1 MLLLIVL
8 LTLSVCGALAE
19 SSRLGF
25 QISVTKARGNTALVC
40 ISGTVPV
47 NTYIG
52 WGIPKNASAP
62 SMIGAELAIVYYGA
76 PPVLYSPSKPQPPK
90 MRRADSK
97 QRDAVQIIQGNGMLA
112 DIPSFRQDRRHPLR
126 ISTFDSS
133 YKKGVLKTCFKRS
146 MLKSFAKPSA
156 YLLASGPVVE
166 GCPLVHGPN
175 NREVLRNVTLLL
187 QVHALFTVAN
197 FTFSATQTNATTALV
212 CITGAVPIDTYI
224 GFGIPFVA
232 SEPYMARSDLTI
244 VYATASKSIVQ
255 LHGRGMLADSPF
267 YADDA
272 VMERPTTQVPVP
284 GNSSYENGVLKA
296 CFSRPLNYTSSSG
309 SEEQVLG
316 NNLVVGNST
325 YMWSTGQVLDGMAL
339 SHMHDDAHRGSVA
352 GVNLFPVVSSTAT
365 ATASIKNSSTATA
378 TAKASSATSNKS
390 SASSTQTAR
399 ALLNRLLMKRVARR
413 Y

>member
-1 MLLLIVL
+1 MHLLLSA
-8 LTLSVCGALAE
+8 LTLAC
-19 SSRLGF
+19 
-25 QISVTKARGNTALVC
+25 
-40 ISGTVPV
+40 
-47 NTYIG
+47 
-52 WGIPKNASAP
+52 SA
-62 SMIGAELAIVYYGA
+62 
-76 PPVLYSPSKPQPPK
+76 
-90 MRRADSK
+90 
-97 QRDAVQIIQGNGMLA
+97 
-112 DIPSFRQDRRHPLR
+112 
-126 ISTFDSS
+126 
-133 YKKGVLKTCFKRS
+133 
-146 MLKSFAKPSA
+146 
-156 YLLASGPVVE
+156 
-166 GCPLVHGPN
+166 
-175 NREVLRNVTLLL
+175 

-212 CITGAVPIDTYI
+212 CITGAVPTDTYI

-244 VYATASKSIVQ
+244 VYANASKSIVQ
-255 LHGRGMLADSPF
+255 LHGRGMLSDGPF

-296 CFSRPLNYTSSSG
+296 CFSRPLNYTSSSSSG

-325 YMWSTGQVLDGMAL
+325 FMWSTGQVLDGMAL
-339 SHMHDDAHRGSVA
+339 SHIHDDAHRGSVA
-352 GVNLFPVVSSTAT
+352 GVNLFPVVSTTAT
-365 ATASIKNSSTATA
+365 ATASSKNSSTATA

-390 SASSTQTAR
+390 SSSSTQTAR

>member
-1 MLLLIVL
+1 MHLLLSALIAAC
-8 LTLSVCGALAE
+8 SV
-19 SSRLGF
+19 
-25 QISVTKARGNTALVC
+25 
-40 ISGTVPV
+40 
-47 NTYIG
+47 
-52 WGIPKNASAP
+52 
-62 SMIGAELAIVYYGA
+62 
-76 PPVLYSPSKPQPPK
+76 
-90 MRRADSK
+90 
-97 QRDAVQIIQGNGMLA
+97 
-112 DIPSFRQDRRHPLR
+112 
-126 ISTFDSS
+126 
-133 YKKGVLKTCFKRS
+133 
-146 MLKSFAKPSA
+146 
-156 YLLASGPVVE
+156 
-166 GCPLVHGPN
+166 
-175 NREVLRNVTLLL
+175 

-272 VMERPTTQVPVP
+272 VMERPTAQVPVP

-378 TAKASSATSNKS
+378 TAKASSATSSKS